1 MLDFDRAASITL
13 GWVGSPAPLPSP
25 ALRPDKDNIAAPPI
39 PGRRRWHNV
48 DKDPVLL
55 EATAAGPVLFHFF
68 DFAQLNSVR
77 ALPYVIAWDE
87 RYRDAGLTTLGVHSP
102 RFAFTKRSE
111 LLKPALER
119 LGVTHPVV
127 DDSDYA
133 LWHDY
138 GCEGWPSLF
147 LWAQGGSLS
156 WFHFGEG
163 EYAATELAI
172 AAELA
177 RIDSTFEPLPALEP
191 LRASDAPD
199 ARVVPPTPEV
209 LPGGSVSEPWR
220 YDGKPIE
227 ADYGGGGAYV
237 TVEADEPGEIR
248 VAIDGGPPRTVTVAG
263 AGLVELASHPRH
275 EQHSL
280 RLEADP
286 HLALYSVSFSA
297 GVP

>member
-1 MLDFDRAASITL
+1 M
-13 GWVGSPAPLPSP
+13 
-25 ALRPDKDNIAAPPI
+25 RPDKDNIAAPPL
-39 PGRRRWHNV
+39 PGRRKWHNV
-48 DKDPVLL
+48 DSDPVLA

-77 ALPYVIAWDE
+77 ALPYVIAWDQ
-87 RYRDAGLTTLGVHSP
+87 RYREVGLTTFGVHSP

-111 LLKPALER
+111 LLGPALRR
-119 LGVTHPVV
+119 LGIGHPVV

-138 GCEGWPSLF
+138 GCKGWPSLF
-147 LWAQGGSLS
+147 LWAQGGALS

-163 EYAATELAI
+163 EYAATEMAI

-177 RIDSTFEPLPALEP
+177 RIDSSFHAPPVLEVVRP
-191 LRASDAPD
+191 SDAPD
-199 ARVVPPTPEV
+199 AVVIPPTAEL
-209 LPGGSVSEPWR
+209 LPGGSVSDPWR
-220 YDGKPIE
+220 FAGEAIE
-227 ADYGGGGAYV
+227 VDYAGGGAYA
-237 TVEADEPGEIR
+237 TVEADEPGELR
-248 VAIDGGPPRTVTVAG
+248 VALDGAPPRAIGVPA
-263 AGLVELASHPRH
+263 AGLVELASHDAH

-286 HLALYSVSFSA
+286 QLAIYSLSFSA